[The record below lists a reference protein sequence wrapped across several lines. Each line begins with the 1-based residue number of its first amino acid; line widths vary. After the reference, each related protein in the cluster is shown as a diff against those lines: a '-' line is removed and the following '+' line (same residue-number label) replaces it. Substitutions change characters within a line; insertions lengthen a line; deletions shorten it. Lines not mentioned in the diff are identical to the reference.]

1 MKKIIS
7 AGLLGAVV
15 FGGSLNVNACGPY
28 FQPSYMK
35 YETPYSIVLKKDV
48 ALRRIIKNMEDLIPD
63 FPEFAQGVD
72 TLNAVIKDFTEAVNK
87 RLGKLSEQER
97 NTLIERYV
105 NFVTEARKNKE
116 KIHEPFELPAE
127 LSEFYLYRKG
137 VAELAQEAKDN
148 DVMPAQNIPEAWK
161 KLLELPKEQRHYRT
175 TWVYFMLGN
184 VNKRNPAGYD
194 YHKKCV
200 KAYQDGFADTAGLAQ
215 HSYIRGYLWE
225 DDVLSLK
232 WTLYN
237 IKKDP
242 QFAGEFFI
250 GYYTDDVIEKM
261 LQDPLCREI
270 LVLFNFENPYFLE
283 NMDKYK
289 FRNIDIQAFNAYNK
303 GEFDKAKK
311 YISLLEKTTLLSL
324 WVEAKI
330 ARHDGK
336 NDIAVEKLRQ
346 WLKMAEK
353 IDPKEYMLDRIDRE
367 LEEKDP
373 YDIKLDIYGLLGNA
387 LVTKGDFI
395 DAVKFFIDAGQQYE
409 PFYIMD
415 KFMSL
420 DDLIKLA
427 ETHNIGHHALFKQA
441 FRESKFDIARKYVPD
456 DLKKIFDTY
465 EKFIKDGNNIKLS
478 GDQRALALYNAAKIM
493 RHHGMELCGYYTLP
507 DNAIYDG
514 SYVGYELGSWTP
526 YAGISC
532 KCKYGSDGYWIL
544 CDRHNTDFFRSSYF
558 DFEEKRGE
566 KKKIAKLPGLQAE
579 IDFTKVPEHLRY
591 HYRYRAGKL
600 LLQAGELAKDQDLKA
615 MINHFGGYCMSRSPQ
630 EADVF
635 FKRLVK
641 GSDKTA
647 FGQEADYVC
656 WFPKKIILLQEMAT
670 SAPCPSVQ
678 KIKDMMK
685 EIYGKDA
692 KIAKYPHFIRKFLK
706 RKWHEKKN
714 EDFIAYNLYKRCSE
728 RYYPDCEALYK
739 LGRCY
744 EEGRGVAKNPIKA
757 VECYRRAEKHAEA
770 VKALNRLKI
779 KNISAFTDGVEFI
792 YKPWTDESQ
801 EQHDEMSF
809 VKDGKVLLNIK
820 AQNSGLCFMQELSV
834 SIRENC
840 VRKVQ
845 DLESRRQKGFDFRTI
860 LHDFKGNGDFRYLL
874 ISDYHTGTS
883 PYGNYV
889 YIIDVK
895 DNFKIVCQIDGGETV
910 DMPYYLD
917 EFIFS
922 QMVLFI
928 GNFNYRF
935 GNAAVY
941 MDINYEKNKNGELI
955 LLEKTPLNLE
965 QIIKE
970 CKDIHEERQEFKHDY
985 NAAIGILYAALIS
998 NGNLKYGPE
1007 LALKIGYTK
1016 EQADKFHAEVLE
1028 KIRNSKYSKEL
1039 AKLND
1044 IKL

>member
-1 MKKIIS
+1 MKKIVS

-15 FGGSLNVNACGPY
+15 FGGSLSVNACGPF
-28 FQPSYMK
+28 FQPSYMES
-35 YETPYSIVLKKDV
+35 ETPYSIVLKKDV

-63 FPEFAQGVD
+63 FPEFSKG
-72 TLNAVIKDFTEAVNK
+72 LNTRDAITKDFTEAVNK
-87 RLGKLSEQER
+87 QLGHLAKSER
-97 NTLIERYV
+97 DALIEKYI
-105 NFVTEARKNKE
+105 NFVTEARKNPKDVH
-116 KIHEPFELPAE
+116 IPFELPAE

-137 VAELAQEAKDN
+137 VAELAQEESNNK
-148 DVMPAQNIPEAWK
+148 VMSAENIPPSWK

-184 VNKRNPAGYD
+184 MNNWKPAGYD

-215 HSYIRGYLWE
+215 HSYIRGYLNE
-225 DDVLSLK
+225 DDVLNLK
-232 WTLYN
+232 WYLYN
-237 IKKDP
+237 IKKNP
-242 QFAGEFFI
+242 QFAGMFPFNN
-250 GYYTDDVIEKM
+250 YTDDVIDKM

-270 LVLFNFENPYFLE
+270 LVLADSENPYFLK

-289 FRNIDIQAFNAYNK
+289 FRNIDILAFNAYNK
-303 GEFDKAKK
+303 GELAKSQK
-311 YISLLEKTTLLSL
+311 YISLLENPTLLSL
-324 WVEAKI
+324 WIEAKI

-353 IDPKEYMLDRIDRE
+353 IDPKEYTMDRIDRDSYAS
-367 LEEKDP
+367 DP
-373 YDIKLDIYGLLGNA
+373 YDIKLEIYGLLGNA
-387 LVTKGDFI
+387 MVTKGDFI
-395 DAVKFFIDAGQQYE
+395 EAVKFFVDAGQQYE

-427 ETHNIGHHALFKQA
+427 ETHNIGHHAVFKQA
-441 FRESKFDIARKYVPD
+441 IRENKFDIARKYASD
-456 DLKKIFDTY
+456 DLKKILDAY
-465 EKFIKDGNNIKLS
+465 EKFFKDGNNPKLS

-526 YAGISC
+526 YAGIAC

-544 CDRHNTDFFRSSYF
+544 CDRHNTDFFSNSYLNF
-558 DFEEKRGE
+558 GEKRGE

-635 FKRLVK
+635 YKRLVRNA
-641 GSDKTA
+641 GKTA
-647 FGQEADYVC
+647 LGQEADYNR
-656 WFPKKIILLQEMAT
+656 WFPKKIVLLQEMAT
-670 SAPCPSVQ
+670 AAPCPSIQ
-678 KIKDMMK
+678 KIKDMMN
-685 EIYGKDA
+685 EIYGKDTI
-692 KIAKYPHFIRKFLK
+692 IAKYPYFIRKFFK
-706 RKWHEKKN
+706 RKWHDKKN
-714 EDFIAYNLYKRCSE
+714 DDLLAYNLYKRCSE
-728 RYYPDCEALYK
+728 RYYPDREALYK

-744 EEGRGVAKNPIKA
+744 EEGRGVAKNLVKA
-757 VECYRRAEKHAEA
+757 LECYRRAENHAKA
-770 VKALNRLKI
+770 VNALNKYKI
-779 KNISAFTDGVEFI
+779 QNISAFTDGVNFT

-801 EQHDEMSF
+801 ERHDEMSF

-834 SIRENC
+834 SIRKNS

-845 DLESRRQKGFDFRTI
+845 DIESRLQKGFDYRTM
-860 LHDFKGNGDFRYLL
+860 LHDLKGNGDFRYLL

-883 PYGNYV
+883 AYGNYV
-889 YIIDVK
+889 YIVDVK
-895 DNFKIVCQIDGGETV
+895 DNFKVICRIDGGETL
-910 DMPYYLD
+910 DIPYFLN
-917 EFIFS
+917 EFTFS
-922 QMVLFI
+922 KCVLFI

-935 GNAAVY
+935 GNVAIY
-941 MDINYEKNKNGELI
+941 MNVNYEKNKNGELI
-955 LLEKTPLNLE
+955 LPEKTPLNLE

-970 CKDIHEERQEFKHDY
+970 CKDIHAERHEFKHDY

-1028 KIRNSKYSKEL
+1028 KIRNSKYSQEL